1 MTTISQTSTGGS
13 TDASCR
19 LTIGVWGDSSCSLL
33 AEHVHCRN
41 CPVYARGG
49 RLLLA
54 RSHTVA
60 EARLDAIE
68 KISLTAA
75 NLQALMVFRV
85 RGERV
90 AIRAASAR
98 EVVEPTTL
106 HRVPHRGDRRFL
118 GLANVRGEIL
128 PVADIAELLEMP
140 ALPASGGPQR
150 TAGRLLVIE
159 RAGEAWVL
167 PVAEIDG
174 IHRADLGTLQT
185 PPVTVELGRAAF
197 TSGVLETPDGPI
209 AVLDEETL
217 WYALQRICR

>member
-1 MTTISQTSTGGS
+1 MTMPSQTSTGGS
-13 TDASCR
+13 PDASCR
-19 LTIGVWGDSSCSLL
+19 LTIGVWGDSSCALL
-33 AEHVHCRN
+33 QEHVHCRN

-68 KISLTAA
+68 RVSLTAA
-75 NLQALMVFRV
+75 N
-85 RGERV
+85 
-90 AIRAASAR
+90 AR

-128 PVADIAELLEMP
+128 PVADLAELLEMP
-140 ALPASGGPQR
+140 TLPASGGAQR

-167 PVAEIDG
+167 PVPEIDG

>member
-1 MTTISQTSTGGS
+1 MLTARQSSAGGS
-13 TDASCR
+13 PDASCR
-19 LTIGVWGDSSCSLL
+19 LTIGVWGDSSCALL
-33 AEHVHCRN
+33 QEHVHCRN

-60 EARLDAIE
+60 DAGLDTIE
-68 KISLTAA
+68 RASPTAA
-75 NLQALMVFRV
+75 KLQALMVFRV

-106 HRVPHRGDRRFL
+106 HRVPHRGDQRFL

-140 ALPASGGPQR
+140 ALPAGAQR
-150 TAGRLLVIE
+150 ATARLLVLE
-159 RAGEAWVL
+159 RAGEAWVF

-174 IHRADLGTLQT
+174 IHRADLDTLQT
-185 PPVTVELGRAAF
+185 PPVTIELGRAAF

>member
-1 MTTISQTSTGGS
+1 MTTLHKSSGDS
-13 TDASCR
+13 EDASCR
-19 LTIGVWGDSSCSLL
+19 LTIGVWGDSSCALL
-33 AEHVHCRN
+33 QEHIHCRN

-54 RSHTVA
+54 RSHTVT
-60 EARLDAIE
+60 EARLDTLE
-68 KISLTAA
+68 RESRTTAA
-75 NLQALMVFRV
+75 LQALMVFRV

-140 ALPASGGPQR
+140 ALPDAGGPPR
-150 TAGRLLVIE
+150 NTTRLLVIE
-159 RAGEAWVL
+159 RSGEAWVL
-167 PVAEIDG
+167 PVAGIDG
-174 IHRADLGTLQT
+174 IHRADLDALLT